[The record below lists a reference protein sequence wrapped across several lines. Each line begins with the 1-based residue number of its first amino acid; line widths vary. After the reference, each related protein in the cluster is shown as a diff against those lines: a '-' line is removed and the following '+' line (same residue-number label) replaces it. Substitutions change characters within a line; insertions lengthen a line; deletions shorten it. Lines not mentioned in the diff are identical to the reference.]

1 MGFWEKVLPGY
12 KGYRERED
20 SRNSD
25 KLLREYLSKQLKEA
39 RNLFDEVKLALTKR
53 GNLDLLD
60 PAEKVTQ
67 VMSRVIDRLRYANYG
82 FSGKWFGKDK
92 IDVERLEKVHRFDEA
107 MGEGVQKAAEQIR
120 AMEPMGDAE
129 LKGALSEMVHAVRAM
144 DEALNERENI
154 LRAVGGSQP
163 DADET

>member
-25 KLLREYLSKQLKEA
+25 KLLREFLSKKLKEA
-39 RNLFDEVKLALTKR
+39 RSRHDDFKAILAGK
-53 GNLDLLD
+53 GKLDLLN

-67 VMSRVIDRLRYANYG
+67 VLSRVTDRLRYANYG

-92 IDVERLEKVHRFDEA
+92 IGVEQLDRVHAFDEKLAERVDQIAKDLGALELLEADVEIDSRL
-107 MGEGVQKAAEQIR
+107 KALAGAIR
-120 AMEPMGDAE
+120 E
-129 LKGALSEMVHAVRAM
+129 M
-144 DEALNERENI
+144 DEALNERDQI
-154 LRAVGGSQP
+154 LRTFGGAPESNP
-163 DADET
+163 

>member
-25 KLLREYLSKQLKEA
+25 KLLREFLSNKLKEG
-39 RNLFDEVKLALTKR
+39 RSRYDDTKAAIANR
-53 GNLDLLD
+53 GALDLLG

-67 VMSRVIDRLRYANYG
+67 TLSRVIDRLRYANYG

-92 IDVERLEKVHRFDEA
+92 IDAERLEKVHGYDQQLAEKV
-107 MGEGVQKAAEQIR
+107 EHLVKDLAALELLDDNSQIES
-120 AMEPMGDAE
+120 A
-129 LKGALSEMVHAVRAM
+129 LKSLAGSIREM
-144 DEALNERENI
+144 DEALNHREEI
-154 LRAVGGSQP
+154 LRAVGGQTDQS
-163 DADET
+163 